1 MKGGKKMVTLYS
13 THCPR
18 CRVLETKLTQKNI
31 EFNVV
36 TDVNKM
42 ESLGIQSVPILEVD
56 DELLNFTDAIVWVNK
71 Q

>member
-1 MKGGKKMVTLYS
+1 MITLYS

-36 TDVNKM
+36 TDIDKM
-42 ESLGIQSVPILEVD
+42 ESLGIQSVPILDVD
-56 DELLNFTDAIVWVNK
+56 DKLLNFTDAIAWVNK

>member
-1 MKGGKKMVTLYS
+1 MVTLYS

-18 CRVLETKLTQKNI
+18 CRVLEFKLTQKNI
-31 EFNVV
+31 EFNVIA
-36 TDVNKM
+36 DIDKM

-56 DELLNFTDAIVWVNK
+56 DKLLNFTDAITWVNK

>member
-1 MKGGKKMVTLYS
+1 MITLYS

-36 TDVNKM
+36 TDINKM

-56 DELLNFTDAIVWVNK
+56 DKLLNFTDAVAWVNK

>member
-1 MKGGKKMVTLYS
+1 MITLYS

>member
-1 MKGGKKMVTLYS
+1 MVTLYS

-18 CRVLETKLTQKNI
+18 CRVLESKLTQKNI

-36 TDVNKM
+36 TDINKM
-42 ESLGIQSVPILEVD
+42 ESLGIQSVPILEVND
-56 DELLNFTDAIVWVNK
+56 KLLSFTDAIAWVNK

>member
-1 MKGGKKMVTLYS
+1 MKGGEKMVTLYS

-18 CRVLETKLTQKNI
+18 CRVLETKLAQKNI

-36 TDVNKM
+36 TDINKM

-56 DELLNFTDAIVWVNK
+56 DKLLNFTDAIAWVNK

>member
-1 MKGGKKMVTLYS
+1 MITLYS

-56 DELLNFTDAIVWVNK
+56 DKLLNFTDAIAWVNK

>member
-1 MKGGKKMVTLYS
+1 MITLYS

-36 TDVNKM
+36 TDINKM
-42 ESLGIQSVPILEVD
+42 ESLGIQSVPILEVND
-56 DELLNFTDAIVWVNK
+56 KLLSFTDAIAWVNK

>member
-1 MKGGKKMVTLYS
+1 MITLYS

-31 EFNVV
+31 EFNIV

-42 ESLGIQSVPILEVD
+42 ESLGIQSVPILEVND
-56 DELLNFTDAIVWVNK
+56 KLLNFTDAIAWVNK

>member
-1 MKGGKKMVTLYS
+1 MVTLYS

-36 TDVNKM
+36 TDINKM
-42 ESLGIQSVPILEVD
+42 ESLGIQSVPILEVND
-56 DELLNFTDAIVWVNK
+56 KLLNFTDAVAWVNK

>member
-1 MKGGKKMVTLYS
+1 MVTLYS

-18 CRVLETKLTQKNI
+18 CRVLETKLAQKNI

-36 TDVNKM
+36 TDINKM

-56 DELLNFTDAIVWVNK
+56 DKLLNFTDAIAWVNK

>member
-1 MKGGKKMVTLYS
+1 MVTLYS

-18 CRVLETKLTQKNI
+18 CRVLETKLIQKNI

-36 TDVNKM
+36 TDISKM
-42 ESLGIQSVPILEVD
+42 ELLGIQSVPILEVD
-56 DELLNFTDAIVWVNK
+56 DKLLNFTDAIDWVNK

>member
-1 MKGGKKMVTLYS
+1 MKGGEKMITLYS

-56 DELLNFTDAIVWVNK
+56 D
-71 Q
+71 

>member
-1 MKGGKKMVTLYS
+1 MITLYS

-56 DELLNFTDAIVWVNK
+56 DELLNFTDAIAWVNK

>member
-1 MKGGKKMVTLYS
+1 MITLYS

-42 ESLGIQSVPILEVD
+42 ELLGIQSVPVLEVD
-56 DELLNFTDAIVWVNK
+56 GKLLNFTDAVTWVNK

>member
-1 MKGGKKMVTLYS
+1 MITLYS

-56 DELLNFTDAIVWVNK
+56 DKLLNFTDAVAWVNK

>member
-1 MKGGKKMVTLYS
+1 MVTLYS

-18 CRVLETKLTQKNI
+18 CRVLESKLTQKNI
-31 EFNVV
+31 EFNVI
-36 TDVNKM
+36 TDIDKM

-56 DELLNFTDAIVWVNK
+56 DKLLNFTDAIAWVNK

>member
-1 MKGGKKMVTLYS
+1 MITLYS

-42 ESLGIQSVPILEVD
+42 ESLGIQSVPILEVND
-56 DELLNFTDAIVWVNK
+56 KLLNFTDAVAWVNK

>member
-1 MKGGKKMVTLYS
+1 MVTLYS

-18 CRVLETKLTQKNI
+18 CRVLETKLIQKNI

-36 TDVNKM
+36 TDISKM
-42 ESLGIQSVPILEVD
+42 ELLGIQSVPILMVND
-56 DELLNFTDAIVWVNK
+56 KLLSFTDAIAWVNK

>member
-1 MKGGKKMVTLYS
+1 MVTLYS

-42 ESLGIQSVPILEVD
+42 ESLGIQSVPILKVD
-56 DELLNFTDAIVWVNK
+56 DELLNFTDAIAWVNK

>member
-1 MKGGKKMVTLYS
+1 MITLYS

-36 TDVNKM
+36 TDINKM
-42 ESLGIQSVPILEVD
+42 ESLGIQSVPILEVND
-56 DELLNFTDAIVWVNK
+56 KLLNFTDAVAWVNK

>member
-1 MKGGKKMVTLYS
+1 MVTLYS

-56 DELLNFTDAIVWVNK
+56 DKLLNFTDAVDWVNK

>member
-1 MKGGKKMVTLYS
+1 MVTLYS

-31 EFNVV
+31 EFNII
-36 TDVNKM
+36 TDIEKM

-56 DELLNFTDAIVWVNK
+56 DKLLNFTDAIAWVNK

>member
-1 MKGGKKMVTLYS
+1 MVTLYS

-36 TDVNKM
+36 TDINKM
-42 ESLGIQSVPILEVD
+42 ESLGIQSVPILVVND
-56 DELLNFTDAIVWVNK
+56 KLLSFTDAIAWVNK

>member
-1 MKGGKKMVTLYS
+1 VKKLITLYS

-36 TDVNKM
+36 TDINKM

-56 DELLNFTDAIVWVNK
+56 DKLLNFTDAVAWVNK

>member
-1 MKGGKKMVTLYS
+1 MKGGEKMITLYS

-42 ESLGIQSVPILEVD
+42 ELLGIQSVPVLEVD
-56 DELLNFTDAIVWVNK
+56 GKLLNFTDAVTWVNK

>member
-1 MKGGKKMVTLYS
+1 MVTLYS

-36 TDVNKM
+36 TDINKM

-56 DELLNFTDAIVWVNK
+56 DKLLNFTDAVAWVNK

>member
-1 MKGGKKMVTLYS
+1 MVTLYS

-31 EFNVV
+31 EFNII
-36 TDVNKM
+36 TDIEKM

-56 DELLNFTDAIVWVNK
+56 DKLLNFTDAIAWANK

>member
-1 MKGGKKMVTLYS
+1 MVTLYS

-31 EFNVV
+31 EFNII
-36 TDVNKM
+36 TDIEKM
-42 ESLGIQSVPILEVD
+42 ESLGIQSVPILEVND
-56 DELLNFTDAIVWVNK
+56 KLLNFTDAIAWVNK

>member
-1 MKGGKKMVTLYS
+1 MVTLYS

-36 TDVNKM
+36 TDIDKM
-42 ESLGIQSVPILEVD
+42 ESLGIQSVPILDVD
-56 DELLNFTDAIVWVNK
+56 DKLLSFTDAIAWVNK

>member
-1 MKGGKKMVTLYS
+1 MVTLYS

>member
-1 MKGGKKMVTLYS
+1 MKGGEKMITLYS

-56 DELLNFTDAIVWVNK
+56 GELLNFTDAVAWVNK